1 MATDV
6 QFLKTIDHI
15 KTAIELGN
23 SENLAADV
31 AKLTAMVAGGIVGEG
46 AVRSYKALQ
55 GLGYMLQRW
64 RLGKAVSGNEAD
76 IARAQALA
84 GLAAAELIGQGIDLV
99 NSWNIGGSI
108 YDLTHDEV
116 DWYDLLDIDKTSL
129 NDFWKEIEG
138 VGDAI
143 LKDVNDFYR
152 NALDFILRSDP
163 LTLDL
168 DADGIETT
176 SANTGI
182 TFDFDGDG
190 LKTGTG
196 WVKGDD
202 GFLVLDRNGNG
213 TIDTGR
219 ELFGVDTVK
228 RNGQKAVNGFDALSD
243 LDSNA
248 DGVFDAKDAQFANV
262 RVWEDQILFSFFAAA
277 ENKAQA

>member
-1 MATDV
+1 M
-6 QFLKTIDHI
+6 
-15 KTAIELGN
+15 IENIFSSLY
-23 SENLAADV
+23 D
-31 AKLTAMVAGGIVGEG
+31 
-46 AVRSYKALQ
+46 
-55 GLGYMLQRW
+55 
-64 RLGKAVSGNEAD
+64 AVSG
-76 IARAQALA
+76 QAFEDFLNNFGDWWLRNIVPVLNPNA
-84 GLAAAELIGQGIDLV
+84 GIDPTA
-99 NSWNIGGSI
+99 NTDYQSA
-108 YDLTHDEV
+108 
-116 DWYDLLDIDKTSL
+116 L
-129 NDFWKEIEG
+129 N
-138 VGDAI
+138 
-143 LKDVNDFYR
+143 
-152 NALDFILRSDP
+152 FIQRYDP

-190 LKTGTG
+190 LRTGTG